1 MSVKVKYS
9 NGVFQPLEEVRGAT
23 PGKIY
28 QVFSEEEL
36 HRLAENLDWLKRAE
50 KSFQFWNNLE
60 DAVYDKL

>member
-1 MSVKVKYS
+1 MSVRVKYS
-9 NGVFQPLEEVRGAT
+9 NGVFQPLEEVRDAT

-36 HRLAENLDWLKRAE
+36 RKLAEDLDWLKGAE
-50 KSFQFWNNLE
+50 KSFDFWNNHE